1 MNERTC
7 GFAAWCLWMG
17 QNMMERVRSIN
28 ESQEP
33 KISAAFTFS
42 FITLDI
48 YLNNVKVLTLFCPA
62 SMYSK
67 NHAWYT
73 YIYIHTHVAP
83 WLATATKRTSS
94 HTCVSPSKRPAV
106 VRLRSDMQCFI
117 HLRRPLLENRAMVLR
132 RQQKDSWSWNPERP
146 SRVRGKNNDSKQPS

>member
-1 MNERTC
+1 
-7 GFAAWCLWMG
+7 
-17 QNMMERVRSIN
+17 MMERVRSIN

-73 YIYIHTHVAP
+73 YIYIHT
-83 WLATATKRTSS
+83 RSS
-94 HTCVSPSKRPAV
+94 MVGHCNKADIIS
-106 VRLRSDMQCFI
+106 
-117 HLRRPLLENRAMVLR
+117 HLRITI
-132 RQQKDSWSWNPERP
+132 
-146 SRVRGKNNDSKQPS
+146 